1 MPRLSPD
8 TLARLPD
15 HVARPRYDRSLL
27 KPGIVHLGIGA
38 FHRGHQAVVNDAA
51 IAATGDMRW
60 GIVGVSLRSTDTRD
74 ALQPQSGLYTVSV
87 LDVDED
93 GVPLEQLQVVGCLM
107 KVLVGA
113 EDIQAV
119 LEQIAHPDTRII
131 SLTVTEKG
139 YHRDPATGALRTE
152 DAEITHDLSNPASP
166 STAVGVIVRGLA
178 LRHGRGLPPVTLLS
192 CDNLPSNGNALR
204 SLVRTFA
211 DRVDPALAAWI
222 DTECAFPNA
231 MVDRIVPRTTDDD
244 RARISG
250 LLGLG
255 DAWPVVGESF
265 LEWVIEDHFV
275 AGRPDWHLGGA
286 RFVASAEPFERLKL
300 RFVNAPQSTF
310 AYLGATWGVETN
322 NKVIAHPPIR
332 RFVDRM
338 MREEIAPTLGDIPG
352 VDLDGFR
359 TRVLARIAN
368 PALPH
373 RTQQVAMDG
382 TQKVPQ
388 RLLAT
393 IADRLRDNQSITL
406 LSLAVA
412 AWLHYLRGGDPGVAK
427 YPINDP
433 LADELK
439 ELLAQ
444 ADREADRMPSGAE
457 AERRRISII
466 AGYAPV
472 FGDLGQ
478 DPRFIDALTRH
489 SRTLR
494 ELGVDETVTAL
505 LAESPPN

>member
-1 MPRLSPD
+1 MPRLTPE
-8 TLARLPD
+8 TLSSLPD
-15 HVARPRYDRSLL
+15 HVARPGYDRSQL
-27 KPGIVHLGIGA
+27 KAGIVHLGIGA

-93 GVPLEQLQVVGCLM
+93 GVPLEQLQVIGCLL
-107 KVLVGA
+107 KVLVGT

-119 LEQIAHPDTRII
+119 LEQIAHEDTRIV
-131 SLTVTEKG
+131 SLTITEKG
-139 YHRDPATGALRTE
+139 YHREPATGALRTTDPE
-152 DAEITHDLSNPASP
+152 LVHDLARPDAPGSAL
-166 STAVGVIVRGLA
+166 GVIVRGLA
-178 LRHGRGLPPVTLLS
+178 LRRERGLPPVTLLS
-192 CDNLPSNGNALR
+192 CDNLPSNGDTLR
-204 SLVRTFA
+204 SLVVALARQI
-211 DRVDPALAAWI
+211 DPALADWI
-222 DTECAFPNA
+222 DTACSFPNA

-265 LEWVIEDHFV
+265 LEWVVEDHFV

-300 RFVNAPQSTF
+300 RFVNAPQSTL

-322 NKVIAHPPIR
+322 NKTIAHPPIR
-332 RFVDRM
+332 RIVDRM
-338 MREEIAPTLGDIPG
+338 MREEIAPTLGTIPG

-382 TQKVPQ
+382 TQKIPQ
-388 RLLAT
+388 RLLGT
-393 IADRLRDNQSITL
+393 IADRLRDDLPITYL
-406 LSLAVA
+406 TLAVA

-439 ELLAQ
+439 ELLAD
-444 ADREADRMPSGAE
+444 ADREADKLPRGAE
-457 AERRRISII
+457 AERRRIEII
-466 AGYAPV
+466 TAYAPV
-472 FGDLGQ
+472 FGALGQ
-478 DPRFIDALTRH
+478 DPRFVDALSRH
-489 SRTLR
+489 TRTLR

-505 LAESPPN
+505 LAEPT

>member
-1 MPRLSPD
+1 MPRLSPETFA
-8 TLARLPD
+8 TLPG
-15 HVARPRYDRSLL
+15 HVARPAYDRSQL

-51 IAATGDMRW
+51 IAASGDMRW
-60 GIVGVSLRSTDTRD
+60 GIVGVSLRNPDTRD

-93 GVPLEQLQVVGCLM
+93 GVPLEQLQVVGCLL
-107 KVLVGA
+107 KVLVGS
-113 EDIQAV
+113 EDIRAV
-119 LEQIAHPDTRII
+119 LAQIAHEDTRIV

-152 DAEITHDLSNPASP
+152 DEEIVHDLAHPDAPCS
-166 STAVGVIVRGLA
+166 AVGVIVRGLA
-178 LRHGRGLPPVTLLS
+178 LRRDRGLPPVTLLS
-192 CDNLPSNGNALR
+192 CDNLPSNGDALR
-204 SLVRTFA
+204 GLVKAFA
-211 DRVDPALAAWI
+211 DQVDPALADWI
-222 DTECAFPNA
+222 DTQCGFPNA

-250 LLGLG
+250 MLGLG

-265 LEWVIEDHFV
+265 LEWVIEDKFV

-300 RFVNAPQSTF
+300 RFVNAPQSTL
-310 AYLGATWGVETN
+310 AYLGAAWGIETN
-322 NKVIAHPPIR
+322 NKTIAHPPIR
-332 RFVDRM
+332 HFVDRM
-338 MREEIAPTLGDIPG
+338 MREEIAPTLGTIPG

-382 TQKVPQ
+382 TQKIPQ
-388 RLLAT
+388 RLLGT
-393 IADRLRDNQSITL
+393 IADRLRDDQPITCL
-406 LSLAVA
+406 ALAVA

-439 ELLAQ
+439 ELLER
-444 ADREADRMPSGAE
+444 ADHEADRMPSGAE

-466 AGYAPV
+466 TAYAPV
-472 FGDLGQ
+472 FGDLGR

-505 LAESPPN
+505 IENPA